1 MRYLTLG
8 VIAWCLAGATAS
20 AQASNPQVMAPIQKF
35 LDSFNKGDTAAAAAT
50 HLADADLTIIDEV
63 APYTWHGAK
72 AFQTW
77 GAALDADG
85 KARKITEPMV
95 VISAPTRMELSG
107 DTAYVVVPA
116 AYTFKLA
123 GAAMRENAQMTF
135 ALKKVAAGWLIHAW
149 TWTGP
154 KPIAAGK

>member
-1 MRYLTLG
+1 MKFLTVG

-20 AQASNPQVMAPIQKF
+20 AQAPNPQAMAPIRKF
-35 LDSFNKGDTAAAAAT
+35 LDSFNKGDAAAAAAT

-63 APYTWHGAK
+63 APHMWHGAK

-77 GAALDADG
+77 SAALEADG

-95 VISAPTRMELSG
+95 VISAPTRMEVSG
-107 DTAYVVVPA
+107 DTAYAVVPA
-116 AYTFKLA
+116 AYTFKQA

-135 ALKKVAAGWLIHAW
+135 AL
-149 TWTGP
+149 
-154 KPIAAGK
+154 